1 MIKKIGLGVLG
12 FFLGTVLLG
21 YGANILVLRL
31 IPSLLGMYEG
41 KIADITLLFRADTYL
56 YGAVFSFCLPR
67 CLQGPRPAAQRR

>member
-41 KIADITLLFRADTYL
+41 
-56 YGAVFSFCLPR
+56 
-67 CLQGPRPAAQRR
+67 